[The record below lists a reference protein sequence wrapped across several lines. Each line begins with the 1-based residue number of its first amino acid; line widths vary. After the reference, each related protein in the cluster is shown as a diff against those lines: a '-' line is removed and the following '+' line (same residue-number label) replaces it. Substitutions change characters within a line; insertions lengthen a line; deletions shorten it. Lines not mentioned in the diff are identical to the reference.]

1 MRVQR
6 YLIEGRVQGV
16 GFRYFTRRSARRLG
30 LAGYVRNLPDGS
42 VEAVARGTDEAL
54 AAFEQALRQGPPG
67 SRVAS
72 VRTEAGALLASSE
85 EFEIT

>member
-1 MRVQR
+1 MRVLR

-16 GFRYFTRRSARRLG
+16 GFRYFTRRSARQLG

-54 AAFEQALRQGPPG
+54 AAFEKSLEQGPPG
-67 SRVAS
+67 SRVDS
-72 VRTEAGALLASSE
+72 VRSE
-85 EFEIT
+85 EGTFQPLSEGFEIN

>member
-16 GFRYFTRRSARRLG
+16 GFRYFARRSARRLG

-67 SRVAS
+67 SHVDS
-72 VRTEAGALLASSE
+72 VRLESGEALPSSE
-85 EFEIT
+85 GFEIT

>member
-1 MRVQR
+1 MRVLR

-16 GFRYFTRRSARRLG
+16 GFRYFARRSARRLG

-42 VEAVARGTDEAL
+42 VEALARGTDEAL
-54 AAFEQALRQGPPG
+54 AAFEEALKQGPPG
-67 SRVAS
+67 SRVDA
-72 VRTEAGALLASSE
+72 VRSEAGTALPSSE